1 MEIFLIKKT
10 NCFVLPALPA
20 LLLVRCNACNVIT
33 PVTGLKG
40 SAIYYDMRLPVL
52 PALLAL
58 KVTKGLILLGLGK
71 ILSTTPPAL

>member
-52 PALLAL
+52 LAL
-58 KVTKGLILLGLGK
+58 KVTKGLILLGLGN